1 MLPRVGAVTGS
12 TESNTDSLTFRPRV
26 PVFDANVRV
35 GDLPDVPSPC
45 RDRAALL
52 AEMDRH
58 GVGRAVIYHA
68 LTEEVS
74 PIDGNL
80 LLESWLGADAHRSLT
95 RHHRLVPQWSV
106 LPTSASLGQVQA
118 LHAQGRVSSVRL
130 HDTRVAGL
138 PFRPWAYDPL
148 LAWLSEQRI
157 PAWIPL
163 PDADADEVV
172 TTLQSH
178 HDLVTVLVGAHYAH
192 HLQVRPLLARLPFAH
207 LELSRY
213 EPIGEI
219 EALAREFG
227 AGRLVYGSWY
237 SQYAMGPMLFYLHHT
252 ELAEEDL
259 ALVCAGN
266 LERILGEVAA

>member
-1 MLPRVGAVTGS
+1 MK
-12 TESNTDSLTFRPRV
+12 SLTFRPRV

-35 GDLPDVPSPC
+35 GDLPGQPAPC

-58 GVGRAVIYHA
+58 GVGRAVVYHA

-74 PIDGNL
+74 PVEGNL
-80 LLESWLGADAHRSLT
+80 LLESWLGADG
-95 RHHRLVPQWSV
+95 RLVPQWSV
-106 LPTSASLGQVQA
+106 LPTAASLAQVQA
-118 LHAQGRVSSVRL
+118 LYGQRRVSSVRL

-148 LAWLSEQRI
+148 LAWLSAQRI
-157 PAWIPL
+157 PVWIPV
-163 PDADADEVV
+163 PGADADELM
-172 TTLQSH
+172 TTLQAYP
-178 HDLVTVLVGAHYAH
+178 DLVTVLVGAHYVH
-192 HLQVRPLLARLPFAH
+192 HLLVRPLLSRLPNAR

-219 EALAREFG
+219 EALADEFG

-237 SQYAMGPMLFYLHHT
+237 SQYAMGPMLFYLHRT
-252 ELAEEDL
+252 DLSEEDL
-259 ALVCAGN
+259 ALVCGGN
-266 LERILGEVAA
+266 LERILGYVRSEAGPERSRRIEGRVTS